1 MISRGFINK
10 YINKLKNSTK
20 TVQCDNYPIMI
31 YVSTK
36 QTKYFI
42 VTRFQKMFGLLISGR
57 LVDTNFREV
66 DTTHA
71 VIDVPDAD
79 NFNHVVVSPKY
90 TQIVTNLLI

>member
-1 MISRGFINK
+1 
-10 YINKLKNSTK
+10 
-20 TVQCDNYPIMI
+20 MI

-90 TQIVTNLLI
+90 TQIVTNLPILHSTFDVLVHFVHKLLRYS

>member
-1 MISRGFINK
+1 MLSLTSDI
-10 YINKLKNSTK
+10 
-20 TVQCDNYPIMI
+20 I
-31 YVSTK
+31 YLSTK

-42 VTRFQKMFGLLISGR
+42 ATRFQKMFGLLISGR

-90 TQIVTNLLI
+90 THITTNLLIFTV

>member
-1 MISRGFINK
+1 
-10 YINKLKNSTK
+10 
-20 TVQCDNYPIMI
+20 MI

-36 QTKYFI
+36 RTKYFI

-90 TQIVTNLLI
+90 TQIVINLLIWKNSTFDVFVHFVHKLLRYF

>member
-1 MISRGFINK
+1 M
-10 YINKLKNSTK
+10 
-20 TVQCDNYPIMI
+20 
-31 YVSTK
+31 STK

-90 TQIVTNLLI
+90 TQIVTNLLILHSTFDVLVHFVHKLLRYF

>member
-1 MISRGFINK
+1 
-10 YINKLKNSTK
+10 
-20 TVQCDNYPIMI
+20 MI

-36 QTKYFI
+36 QTTYFI

-79 NFNHVVVSPKY
+79 NFNHVVVSPTKY
-90 TQIVTNLLI
+90 TQIVTNLLILRISTFHL

>member
-1 MISRGFINK
+1 
-10 YINKLKNSTK
+10 
-20 TVQCDNYPIMI
+20 
-31 YVSTK
+31 
-36 QTKYFI
+36 
-42 VTRFQKMFGLLISGR
+42 MFGLLISGR

-90 TQIVTNLLI
+90 TQIVTNLLILVHSTFDVLVHFVHKLLRYF

>member
-1 MISRGFINK
+1 
-10 YINKLKNSTK
+10 
-20 TVQCDNYPIMI
+20 MI

-90 TQIVTNLLI
+90 TQIVTNLLIWITDEYIPPLMSSYILFINF

>member
-1 MISRGFINK
+1 
-10 YINKLKNSTK
+10 
-20 TVQCDNYPIMI
+20 MI

-90 TQIVTNLLI
+90 TQIVTNLLIWNYGLVHSTFDVLVHFVHTLLRYF

>member
-1 MISRGFINK
+1 
-10 YINKLKNSTK
+10 
-20 TVQCDNYPIMI
+20 MI

-79 NFNHVVVSPKY
+79 NFNHVVVSPTKY
-90 TQIVTNLLI
+90 TQIVTNLLILHSNFDVLVHFVHKLLRYF

>member
-1 MISRGFINK
+1 
-10 YINKLKNSTK
+10 
-20 TVQCDNYPIMI
+20 MI

-42 VTRFQKMFGLLISGR
+42 VSRFQKMFGLLISGR

-90 TQIVTNLLI
+90 TQIVTNLLILVHSTFDVLVHFVHKLLRYF

>member
-1 MISRGFINK
+1 
-10 YINKLKNSTK
+10 
-20 TVQCDNYPIMI
+20 MI
-31 YVSTK
+31 YVTTK
-36 QTKYFI
+36 QIQYLI

-79 NFNHVVVSPKY
+79 NFNHVVVSPYY
-90 TQIVTNLLI
+90 TQITTNLTIFTD

>member
-1 MISRGFINK
+1 
-10 YINKLKNSTK
+10 
-20 TVQCDNYPIMI
+20 
-31 YVSTK
+31 
-36 QTKYFI
+36 
-42 VTRFQKMFGLLISGR
+42 MFGLLISGR

-90 TQIVTNLLI
+90 TQITTNLLI

>member
-1 MISRGFINK
+1 
-10 YINKLKNSTK
+10 
-20 TVQCDNYPIMI
+20 MI

-90 TQIVTNLLI
+90 TQIVTNLLIWITDEYIPPLISSYILFINF

>member
-1 MISRGFINK
+1 
-10 YINKLKNSTK
+10 
-20 TVQCDNYPIMI
+20 MI

-79 NFNHVVVSPKY
+79 NFNHVVVSPTKY
-90 TQIVTNLLI
+90 TQIVTNLLILRISTFHL